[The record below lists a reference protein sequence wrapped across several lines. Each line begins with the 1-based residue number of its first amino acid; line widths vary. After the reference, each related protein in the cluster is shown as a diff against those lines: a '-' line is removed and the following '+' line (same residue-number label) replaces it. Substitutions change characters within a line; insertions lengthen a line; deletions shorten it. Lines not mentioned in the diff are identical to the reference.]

1 MWPVAPERSAEISGG
16 YVASE
21 GDFETP
27 FPDGFGGLP
36 PETCPTSCGSR
47 DSGAVRLQPAS
58 IRMNSLPEPILQAIE
73 SGRIPSPPQILLR
86 LVKMADD
93 EGASIADLAS
103 LVGQDPG
110 LATRLLTVANSP
122 ALRRGRELRSLDNCL
137 TSLGTRL
144 VRSIATCL
152 SIQNLFDRQPGITP
166 ADLAAFW
173 GHSLMVAELSRRIA
187 VVAACPH
194 PEEAYLAG
202 LLHDIGQLILLSAL
216 GEPYSRTLATHGD
229 EDALV
234 ADELQQFGTHH
245 GEVGTWLADRWRLDS
260 SFADGI
266 LFHHA
271 DAIQIGTAALLPRV
285 VWLAHAMAGKDG
297 VTEQLAALF
306 AGICPG
312 ETNPIE
318 LRQEAEQQTRR
329 IAQALNLAVPDE
341 GKSFHLWQAIA
352 LSPLPHAEDEATDE
366 LSATIGGMALLQPL
380 QQDLFALESDAEV
393 LLSLKE
399 SARILFDL
407 GRIAFIFPTAD
418 SRSLSGIGVGDQ
430 PAIFR
435 QVEISLATPH
445 SLPAAAAQQRRIRSS
460 FDGEGQTASLI
471 DIQLARAFGSQGLLC
486 IPLLSRQQLTGVMVC
501 GFSPAQHQRLIRRLP
516 WLLNFGRIAAIAL
529 ESLREARNLRQ
540 HAEQEAA
547 GHFSRQAR
555 RVIHEAGNPLGIIK
569 SYLKILDRKLPEEV
583 GVRQELEVLRE
594 EIDRVA
600 SIVGRMSELPEA
612 RQPARQLDVGQLVE
626 ELLLLYG
633 ETLFQARGIRTETN
647 RPENAMP
654 VACDRDSLKQ
664 ILLNLWKNA
673 SEAMGNGQQLR
684 ISLTDGVV
692 HNGRSYIQLR
702 LDDTGPGMTEAAMR
716 AIHHPIESAGA
727 AARGMGLSI
736 VGTLAARQG
745 IPITCRSQP
754 GKGTSIA
761 LLIPRS
767 DNPELASGL
776 PGSDSLPRG
785 QASGVVD
792 R

>member
-1 MWPVAPERSAEISGG
+1 
-16 YVASE
+16 
-21 GDFETP
+21 
-27 FPDGFGGLP
+27 
-36 PETCPTSCGSR
+36 
-47 DSGAVRLQPAS
+47 
-58 IRMNSLPEPILQAIE
+58 MNSLPEPILQAIE

-86 LVKMADD
+86 LVHLADD

-103 LVGQDPG
+103 LVSQDPG

-122 ALRRGRELRSLDNCL
+122 ALRRGSELRSLDNCL
-137 TSLGTRL
+137 ASLGTRL

-152 SIQNLFDRQPGITP
+152 SIQNLFDRQPGIAP

-173 GHSLMVAELSRRIA
+173 GHSLMVAELSRKIA
-187 VVAACPH
+187 VAAACPH

-216 GEPYSRTLATHGD
+216 GEPYARILAEHGD

-234 ADELQQFGTHH
+234 AIELEQFGTHH
-245 GEVGTWLADRWRLDS
+245 GEVGTWLADRWQLDS

-271 DAIQIGTAALLPRV
+271 DAAQIGTAALLPRV
-285 VWLAHAMAGKDG
+285 VWLAHAMTGKNG

-306 AGICPG
+306 SGLCPS
-312 ETNPIE
+312 PADPVV
-318 LRQEAEQQTRR
+318 LCQEAEQQTRR
-329 IAQALNLAVPDE
+329 IAQALNLPLPE
-341 GKSFHLWQAIA
+341 KGECFRLWQAIS
-352 LSPLPHAEDEATDE
+352 LSPPPPAEDEATNE

-418 SRSLSGIGVGDQ
+418 GRSLSGAGVGDQ

-435 QVEISLATPH
+435 QVEISLEAPH
-445 SLPAAAAQQRRIRSS
+445 SLPAAAAMNRRIRSS
-460 FDGEGQTASLI
+460 FDGEGQAVSLI
-471 DIQLARAFGSQGLLC
+471 DTQLARAFGSQGLLC
-486 IPLLSRQQLTGVMVC
+486 IPLLSRQQLTGIMVC
-501 GFSPAQHQRLIRRLP
+501 GFSQAQHQRLIRRLP

-529 ESLREARNLRQ
+529 ESLREARTLRQ

-547 GHFSRQAR
+547 GHYSRQAR
-555 RVIHEAGNPLGIIK
+555 RVIHEAGNPLGIIR
-569 SYLKILDRKLPEEV
+569 SYLEILDRKLPEDV

-600 SIVGRMSELPEA
+600 SIVGRMSELPDA
-612 RQPARQLDVGQLVE
+612 RQPDRQLDAGQLVD

-633 ETLFQARGIRTETN
+633 ETLFQARGIRTETS
-647 RPENAMP
+647 RPESALP
-654 VACDRDSLKQ
+654 IDCDRDSLKQ

-673 SEAMGNGQQLR
+673 SEALGSGQLLR

-692 HNGRSYIQLR
+692 HDGRSYVQLR

-716 AIHHPIESAGA
+716 AIHRPLEAAGSAT
-727 AARGMGLSI
+727 RGMGLSI

-761 LLIPRS
+761 LLIPRRAS
-767 DNPELASGL
+767 ADLTATLPEVN
-776 PGSDSLPRG
+776 SLSHG
-785 QASGVVD
+785 QANGVAD

>member
-1 MWPVAPERSAEISGG
+1 
-16 YVASE
+16 
-21 GDFETP
+21 
-27 FPDGFGGLP
+27 
-36 PETCPTSCGSR
+36 
-47 DSGAVRLQPAS
+47 
-58 IRMNSLPEPILQAIE
+58 MNSLPEPILQAIE

-86 LVKMADD
+86 LVHLADD

-103 LVGQDPG
+103 LVSQDPG
-110 LATRLLTVANSP
+110 LVTRLLTVANSP
-122 ALRRGRELRSLDNCL
+122 ALRRGSELRSLDNCL
-137 TSLGTRL
+137 ASLGTRL

-152 SIQNLFDRQPGITP
+152 SIQNLFDRQPGIAP

-173 GHSLMVAELSRRIA
+173 GHSLMVAELSRKIA
-187 VVAACPH
+187 FAAACPH

-216 GEPYSRTLATHGD
+216 GEPYARTLAAHGD

-234 ADELQQFGTHH
+234 AIELEQFGTHH
-245 GEVGTWLADRWRLDS
+245 GEVGTWLADRWQLDS

-271 DAIQIGTAALLPRV
+271 DAAQIGTAALLPRV
-285 VWLAHAMAGKDG
+285 VWLAHAMTGKNG

-306 AGICPG
+306 SGLCPS
-312 ETNPIE
+312 PADPVA
-318 LRQEAEQQTRR
+318 LCQEAEQQTRR
-329 IAQALNLAVPDE
+329 IAQALNLNLPE
-341 GKSFHLWQAIA
+341 EEKGFRLWLNIPV
-352 LSPLPHAEDEATDE
+352 SPPPPAEDEATDE

-418 SRSLSGIGVGDQ
+418 GRSLSGAGVGDQ

-435 QVEISLATPH
+435 QVEISLEAPH
-445 SLPAAAAQQRRIRSS
+445 SLPAAAAMNRRIRSS
-460 FDGEGQTASLI
+460 FDGEGQAVSLI
-471 DIQLARAFGSQGLLC
+471 DTQLARAFGSQGLLC
-486 IPLLSRQQLTGVMVC
+486 IPLLSRQQLTGIMVC
-501 GFSPAQHQRLIRRLP
+501 GFSQAQHQRLIHRLP

-529 ESLREARNLRQ
+529 ESLREARTLRQ
-540 HAEQEAA
+540 QAEQEAA
-547 GHFSRQAR
+547 GHYSRQAR
-555 RVIHEAGNPLGIIK
+555 RVIHEAGNPLGIIR
-569 SYLKILDRKLPEEV
+569 SYLKILDRKLPDDV

-600 SIVGRMSELPEA
+600 SIVGRMSELPDA
-612 RQPARQLDVGQLVE
+612 RQPDRQLDAGQLVD

-647 RPENAMP
+647 RPESALP
-654 VACDRDSLKQ
+654 IACDRDSLKQ

-673 SEAMGNGQQLR
+673 SEALGSGQQLR

-692 HNGRSYIQLR
+692 HDGRSYVQLR

-716 AIHHPIESAGA
+716 AIHVPLESAGSA
-727 AARGMGLSI
+727 TRGMGLSI

-761 LLIPRS
+761 LLIPRGETTDLTAS
-767 DNPELASGL
+767 LPEV
-776 PGSDSLPRG
+776 DSLSRG
-785 QASGVVD
+785 QVIGGAD

>member
-1 MWPVAPERSAEISGG
+1 
-16 YVASE
+16 
-21 GDFETP
+21 
-27 FPDGFGGLP
+27 
-36 PETCPTSCGSR
+36 
-47 DSGAVRLQPAS
+47 
-58 IRMNSLPEPILQAIE
+58 MNALPEPILQAIE
-73 SGRIPSPPQILLR
+73 AGRIPSPPQILLR
-86 LVKMADD
+86 LIHLADD
-93 EGASIADLAS
+93 EGASITDLAS
-103 LVGQDPG
+103 LVSQDPG

-122 ALRRGRELRSLDNCL
+122 ALRRGSELRSLDNCL
-137 TSLGTRL
+137 ASLGTRL

-152 SIQNLFDRQPGITP
+152 SIQNLFDRQSGITP
-166 ADLAAFW
+166 SDLAAFW
-173 GHSLMVAELSRRIA
+173 GHSLMVAELSRKLA
-187 VVAACPH
+187 VACACPH

-202 LLHDIGQLILLSAL
+202 LLHDIGQLILLAAL
-216 GEPYSRTLATHGD
+216 GEPYARIIAAQGD

-234 ADELQQFGTHH
+234 ASELEQFGTHH
-245 GEVGTWLADRWRLDS
+245 GEVGTWLADRWQLDS

-271 DAIQIGTAALLPRV
+271 DASQIGTAGLLPRV
-285 VWLAHAMAGKDG
+285 VWLAHAMAGKEG
-297 VTEQLAALF
+297 VTAELAALF
-306 AGICPG
+306 SALCP
-312 ETNPIE
+312 NPADPVA

-329 IAQALNLAVPDE
+329 IAQALNLSLPEE
-341 GKSFHLWQAIA
+341 GESFRLWQAIS
-352 LSPLPHAEDEATDE
+352 LSQPLPAEDDASDE

-418 SRSLSGIGVGDQ
+418 GRSLSGAGVGDQ

-435 QVEISLATPH
+435 QVEISLAAPH
-445 SLPAAAAQQRRIRSS
+445 SLPAATAMHRRIRSS
-460 FDGEGQTASLI
+460 YDGEEKTAALI

-540 HAEQEAA
+540 QAEQEAA
-547 GHFSRQAR
+547 GYYNRQAR

-600 SIVGRMSELPEA
+600 SIVGRMSELPDA
-612 RQPARQLDVGQLVE
+612 RQPDRQLDVGQLVD

-647 RPENAMP
+647 RPESALP
-654 VACDRDSLKQ
+654 VDCDRDSLKQ

-673 SEAMGNGQQLR
+673 SEAMGSGQQLR

-692 HNGRSYIQLR
+692 HDGRSYVQLR
-702 LDDTGPGMTEAAMR
+702 LDDSGPGMTEAAMR
-716 AIHHPIESAGA
+716 AIHRPLETTGA

-761 LLIPRS
+761 LLIPRRES
-767 DNPELASGL
+767 AEPDVAPAGIDVLS
-776 PGSDSLPRG
+776 RG
-785 QASGVVD
+785 QSLGVAD

>member
-1 MWPVAPERSAEISGG
+1 
-16 YVASE
+16 
-21 GDFETP
+21 
-27 FPDGFGGLP
+27 
-36 PETCPTSCGSR
+36 
-47 DSGAVRLQPAS
+47 
-58 IRMNSLPEPILQAIE
+58 MNSLPEPILQAIE

-86 LVKMADD
+86 LVHLADN
-93 EGASIADLAS
+93 ERSSIADLAS

-110 LATRLLTVANSP
+110 LTTRLLTVANSP
-122 ALRRGRELRSLDNCL
+122 ALRRGCELHSLDNCL
-137 TSLGTRL
+137 ASLGTRL

-152 SIQNLFDRQPGITP
+152 SIQNLFDRQPGIAP

-173 GHSLMVAELSRRIA
+173 GHSLMVAELARKIA
-187 VVAACPH
+187 IAAACPH

-216 GEPYSRTLATHGD
+216 GSPYARILAEHSD
-229 EDALV
+229 EDALI
-234 ADELQQFGTHH
+234 ASELEQFGTHH
-245 GEVGTWLADRWRLDS
+245 GEVGTWLTDRWKFDS

-271 DAIQIGTAALLPRV
+271 SASQIGTAALLPRV
-285 VWLAHAMAGKDG
+285 VWLAHAMVGQHG
-297 VTEQLAALF
+297 VTDELAALF
-306 AGICPG
+306 GELCPSPADPV
-312 ETNPIE
+312 T

-329 IAQALNLAVPDE
+329 IAQALNLATPEE
-341 GKSFHLWQAIA
+341 GEAFRLWQAISITPA
-352 LSPLPHAEDEATDE
+352 PLAEDSATDE

-407 GRIAFIFPTAD
+407 GRIAFVFPTGDGLA
-418 SRSLSGIGVGDQ
+418 LSGAGVGDQ

-435 QVEISLATPH
+435 QIEITLDPPL
-445 SLPAAAAQQRRIRSS
+445 SLPAAAAQSRRIRSS
-460 FDGEGQTASLI
+460 FDGEGQTTSLI
-471 DIQLARAFGSQGLLC
+471 DIQLARAFGSQGMLC

-501 GFSPAQHQRLIRRLP
+501 GFSQVQHQRLIRRLP

-540 HAEQEAA
+540 QAEQEAA
-547 GHFSRQAR
+547 GHFNRQAR
-555 RVIHEAGNPLGIIK
+555 RIIHETGNPLGIIK

-600 SIVGRMSELPEA
+600 SIVGRMSELPDA
-612 RQPARQLDVGQLVE
+612 RQPDRQLDVGQLVD

-633 ETLFQARGIRTETN
+633 ETLFQSRGIRTETN
-647 RPENAMP
+647 RPESALP

-673 SEAMGNGQQLR
+673 SEALSDGQQLR
-684 ISLTDGVV
+684 ISLTDGVI
-692 HNGRSYIQLR
+692 HDGRSYIQLR

-716 AIHHPIESAGA
+716 AIHRPLETTGSAP
-727 AARGMGLSI
+727 RGMGLSI

-761 LLIPRS
+761 LLIPRNDS
-767 DNPELASGL
+767 ANLADSSPNGGSQPLGL
-776 PGSDSLPRG
+776 ANG
-785 QASGVVD
+785 AAD